1 MTTVNLVANGNFATG
16 DFTDWTL
23 GGNDSNA
30 SSPQIFIDTNAEG
43 SSSYAAGMG
52 SEGADGTLSQTIA
65 TTPGQT
71 YTLSFWLQNEA
82 SGDNDFTAMWG
93 GQPLLALT
101 NASASGYTEYT
112 FTVTALGS
120 TSTLEF
126 SAANGP
132 SQWNLDNISLTAGS
146 STSAPAAPAISTGA
160 ENSNQ
165 SVTLTGTAPDGAT
178 VTVWDGAT
186 ALGATSASSTGAW
199 SLTTPDLSLGS
210 YAFTATDATS
220 AGSSAASSPFDVTV
234 TTLPAAPAIGTGAEN
249 SNQSV
254 TMTGTAPDGA
264 TVTVSTLTTSDG
276 VTTALGTTTASSTGA
291 WSFTT
296 TALSAGSY
304 DFTAT
309 DTTSAGTSSASS
321 PFVVGVSSTNPDPI
335 TYYVSSEIGSDNNAG
350 TSATAPLASLQAAE
364 DLVQPGDTV
373 EVMNGTYTGNAPGG
387 GDVLDIT
394 TSGTASAPI
403 TFEAAPGQTPVINS
417 SGGWNAINIEA
428 SYIVVEGFTVVGD
441 AANYTSA
448 QALAGY
454 STGNANLDGNGIA
467 INPNG
472 NVPNHITIE
481 NNTVY
486 NEPGG
491 GIYTE
496 GADYVQI
503 LNNVVYD
510 NAHWSA
516 YGNSGISV
524 STSTNSDTN
533 AGVHDIISG
542 NLVFGNAQE
551 VPTTGGNT
559 ITDGEGIILD
569 TNPGFTGEI
578 LVENNTVYNNGSSG
592 IESFLTDNA
601 VITGNTVYG
610 NNTENVQAA
619 SDAQI
624 FINQSNNDTVTSNTT
639 TAPSSTPP
647 AAPVISTGAENSNES
662 VTLSGTAPDGSTV
675 TVSDGGATALGIT
688 TASSTG
694 AWSFTTADLAAG
706 SYAFTATDTTS
717 AGTSAASSPFDVT
730 VTSSSPP
737 PAAPVISTG
746 AANSN
751 ESVTLTGTAPDGS
764 TVTVSDGGATALGT
778 ATASSTGAWSFTTAD
793 LAAGSYA
800 FTATDTTSAG
810 TSAASSAFDVTVTSS
825 SPPPAAPVIST
836 GAANSNESVTLSG
849 TAPDGSTVTVSD
861 GGATA
866 LGTAT
871 ASSTGAWSF
880 TTADL
885 AAGSYAF
892 TATDT
897 TSAGT
902 SAASSA
908 FDVTVTSS
916 SPPPAAPVIST
927 GAANSNE
934 SVTLSGTAPD
944 GSTVT
949 VSDGGATALGT
960 ATASSTGAWSFTT
973 ADLSA
978 GSYAFTATDTTSA
991 GTSAASSAFDVTVTS
1006 SSPPP
1011 SGSNLVANGNFATG
1025 DFTDWTLGGND
1036 SNASSPQLFID
1047 TNAEGGS
1054 TYAVGMGSMGADGTL
1069 SQTIATTA
1077 GQTYTLSFWLQNEG
1091 SGGNDFAA
1099 IWNGQTLLSLTNAA
1113 QFGYT
1118 EYTYT
1123 VTATGSTTTLELSA
1137 ANNPS
1142 QWDLDN
1148 ISLTAKST
1156 PPPAA
1161 PVISTGAENSNES
1174 VTLTGTAPDGS
1185 TVTVSDG
1192 GVTALGTAT
1201 ASSTGA
1207 WSFTT
1212 ADLAAG
1218 SYAFTATDTTSAGIS
1233 AASSAFDVTV
1243 TSSSPPPSGSNLVA
1257 NGNFATG
1264 DFTDWTLGGNDSNAS
1279 SPQLFIDTNAE
1290 GGSTYAVGM
1299 GSMGADGT
1307 LSQTIATTAGQTYTL
1322 SFWLQNEGSGGNDFA
1337 AIWNGQTLLSLT
1349 NAAQSGY
1356 TEYTYTVTATGS
1368 TTTLELSAANNPS
1381 QWDLDNISLTAKS
1394 TPPPA
1399 APVISSGVE
1408 NSNESV
1414 TLTGTAPD
1422 GSTVT
1427 VSDGGVTALGT
1438 ATASSTGAWSFTTAD
1453 LAAGSYAFTATDTT
1467 SAGNVSTASSALN
1480 VRVNANLIGAVT
1492 IGSGATFELAA
1503 ADSASV
1509 SFTSSTG
1516 TLILESP
1523 STFSGKIFN
1532 FTGNGSLSGSD
1543 QIDLTNINFNSV
1555 QDSYVNGVLTVTDG
1569 TNTDKLNFHGSYTLG
1584 NFSFASDGSGGTIVY
1599 DPPAPPS
1606 SALAATSSGPTVTAS
1621 EPPTG
1626 GSATI
1631 GTGAT
1636 LELGG
1641 ACSEAVTFSGP
1652 TGTLVLGSSSISG
1665 GQSSNFTGTVSGF
1678 GAQDVIDLPGIAFD
1692 AQTTLGY
1699 LPDSDQTGGT
1709 LSLADGAQSAKTAL
1723 LGTYMASSFAVAS
1736 DHHGGTMVTEAW
1748 QASNQSLL
1756 THPQHA

>member
-1 MTTVNLVANGNFATG
+1 
-16 DFTDWTL
+16 
-23 GGNDSNA
+23 
-30 SSPQIFIDTNAEG
+30 
-43 SSSYAAGMG
+43 
-52 SEGADGTLSQTIA
+52 
-65 TTPGQT
+65 
-71 YTLSFWLQNEA
+71 
-82 SGDNDFTAMWG
+82 
-93 GQPLLALT
+93 
-101 NASASGYTEYT
+101 
-112 FTVTALGS
+112 
-120 TSTLEF
+120 
-126 SAANGP
+126 
-132 SQWNLDNISLTAGS
+132 
-146 STSAPAAPAISTGA
+146 
-160 ENSNQ
+160 
-165 SVTLTGTAPDGAT
+165 
-178 VTVWDGAT
+178 
-186 ALGATSASSTGAW
+186 
-199 SLTTPDLSLGS
+199 
-210 YAFTATDATS
+210 
-220 AGSSAASSPFDVTV
+220 VTV

-254 TMTGTAPDGA
+254 TLTGTAPDGA

-524 STSTNSDTN
+524 STSANSDTN

-569 TNPGFTGEI
+569 TNSGFVGEI
-578 LVENNTVYNNGSSG
+578 LVEKNTVYGNGSSG

-610 NNTENVQAA
+610 NDTENVQAA
-619 SDAQI
+619 NVAEI

-675 TVSDGGATALGIT
+675 TVSDGGVTALGT
-688 TASSTG
+688 ATASSTG
-694 AWSFTTADLAAG
+694 AWSFTTADLSAG

-810 TSAASSAFDVTVTSS
+810 TSTASSPFDVTVTSS
-825 SPPPAAPVIST
+825 SP
-836 GAANSNESVTLSG
+836 
-849 TAPDGSTVTVSD
+849 
-861 GGATA
+861 
-866 LGTAT
+866 
-871 ASSTGAWSF
+871 
-880 TTADL
+880 
-885 AAGSYAF
+885 
-892 TATDT
+892 
-897 TSAGT
+897 
-902 SAASSA
+902 
-908 FDVTVTSS
+908 
-916 SPPPAAPVIST
+916 
-927 GAANSNE
+927 
-934 SVTLSGTAPD
+934 
-944 GSTVT
+944 
-949 VSDGGATALGT
+949 
-960 ATASSTGAWSFTT
+960 
-973 ADLSA
+973 
-978 GSYAFTATDTTSA
+978 
-991 GTSAASSAFDVTVTS
+991 
-1006 SSPPP
+1006 PPP

-1025 DFTDWTLGGND
+1025 NSTDWTLGGND

-1212 ADLAAG
+1212 AH
-1218 SYAFTATDTTSAGIS
+1218 
-1233 AASSAFDVTV
+1233 
-1243 TSSSPPPSGSNLVA
+1243 
-1257 NGNFATG
+1257 
-1264 DFTDWTLGGNDSNAS
+1264 
-1279 SPQLFIDTNAE
+1279 
-1290 GGSTYAVGM
+1290 
-1299 GSMGADGT
+1299 
-1307 LSQTIATTAGQTYTL
+1307 
-1322 SFWLQNEGSGGNDFA
+1322 
-1337 AIWNGQTLLSLT
+1337 
-1349 NAAQSGY
+1349 
-1356 TEYTYTVTATGS
+1356 
-1368 TTTLELSAANNPS
+1368 
-1381 QWDLDNISLTAKS
+1381 
-1394 TPPPA
+1394 
-1399 APVISSGVE
+1399 
-1408 NSNESV
+1408 
-1414 TLTGTAPD
+1414 
-1422 GSTVT
+1422 
-1427 VSDGGVTALGT
+1427 
-1438 ATASSTGAWSFTTAD
+1438 

-1606 SALAATSSGPTVTAS
+1606 SALAATSSGQT
-1621 EPPTG
+1621 
-1626 GSATI
+1626 
-1631 GTGAT
+1631 
-1636 LELGG
+1636 
-1641 ACSEAVTFSGP
+1641 
-1652 TGTLVLGSSSISG
+1652 SG

-1699 LPDSDQTGGT
+1699 SDQTGGT
-1709 LSLADGAQSAKTAL
+1709 LPFMDGAQSAKIAL